1 VSKIPQSVEVRVARW
16 RITRILKPF
25 IRICVRKLANNPTIR
40 VGKAEHGEF
49 RKSLCLGEELGNA
62 VTERLCHF
70 MLRNAVEN
78 KHGLQR
84 EFNAPKI
91 KEHARDYH

>member
-1 VSKIPQSVEVRVARW
+1 
-16 RITRILKPF
+16 
-25 IRICVRKLANNPTIR
+25 
-40 VGKAEHGEF
+40 
-49 RKSLCLGEELGNA
+49 LGEELGNA